1 MTTLKL
7 ITDATV
13 EPVTLAEAKLQLRL
27 ETDITTEDA
36 RVTRLIQA
44 AREDAEHR
52 LGRRLCTQTWECV
65 LDAFPEAEIDLRKP
79 PIAAITSVV
88 YIDENGDSQ
97 TMDSAL
103 YSLDA
108 DTSHGWL
115 LPAIDTTWPATLDT
129 ANAVRVRFTTGV
141 ATAALVPAAVR
152 DWILLRVESLYRN
165 KPMDG
170 HHDRLLD
177 GATVY
182 GT

>member
-1 MTTLKL
+1 MTLKL

-44 AREDAEHR
+44 AREDCEHR
-52 LGRRLCTQTWECV
+52 LGRVLCTQTWEQV
-65 LDAFPEAEIDLRKP
+65 IDAFPPAEIDLGKP
-79 PIAAITSVV
+79 PIAGITSVI
-88 YIDENGDSQ
+88 YIDEAGDSQ

-115 LPAIDTTWPATLDT
+115 LPAIDTSWPATLDT

-165 KPMDG
+165 KPMDD

-177 GATVY
+177 RAAVY